1 MASYVAITTNPV
13 GFGKADLQALV
24 ISDGSTWSVV
34 GDTDLADSLRETLAD
49 EFVASI
55 DGIDSLRAVLTGL
68 SYYRIDGP
76 HTFEGSTDDVTR
88 PLAVAYGLPA

>member
-1 MASYVAITTNPV
+1 MASYVAISTDPV

-34 GDTDLADSLRETLAD
+34 GDTDLADSIRETLAD
-49 EFVASI
+49 EFVPSI
-55 DGIDSLRAVLTGL
+55 DGADSLKISLTGL

-76 HTFEGSTDDVTR
+76 HTFDGSTDDVTA
-88 PLAVAYGLPA
+88 PLAAAYGLPV